1 MIVFMSDNGVQF
13 GEHRWDYKLDPYKE
27 AIRVPLINRYDP
39 VTHAHAGDRSD
50 AMVANVN
57 LAPTFA
63 ALAGIP
69 FDGHGTVD
77 GVSLVPILDG
87 SGSVRSELL
96 REHADFPGKRRIPSY
111 CGLRTNGWLYVRY
124 ESHETELYNL
134 KRDPYQLRNLGNRQ
148 SAERTLLHDRT
159 KALCHPLPPGFTWS

>member
-1 MIVFMSDNGVQF
+1 MFLLTI
-13 GEHRWDYKLDPYKE
+13 
-27 AIRVPLINRYDP
+27 RYDP

-50 AMVANVN
+50 AMVAMN

-63 ALAGIP
+63 ALAG
-69 FDGHGTVD
+69 FLFHGVGTVD

-96 REHADFPGKRRIPSY
+96 LEHADFPGKRRIPSY

-124 ESHETELYNL
+124 ASHETELYNL
-134 KRDPYQLRNLGNRQ
+134 KRDPYQLRNSETVRAL
-148 SAERTLLHDRT
+148 SERSSTTERRPCATHCLQ
-159 KALCHPLPPGFTWS
+159 ASPGHEESDLAAIRRRDGVVTS